1 MFKSVNPLDLYHGGE
16 APVKVPHVVSP
27 KSVRPLDFGSGFYT
41 TTSRDQARKWIGIRL
56 RQHAYETGCVS
67 HFTTDRDAFGK
78 SGLKVLAFNG
88 PEEAW
93 FDFVMD
99 NRHTVGF
106 SHDYDVVMG
115 PVANDNVYETLTLF
129 EDGIITKAE
138 AIARL
143 KTYKLVD
150 QVLFHTEA
158 ALKLLRFVDSEV
170 VA

>member
-1 MFKSVNPLDLYHGGE
+1 MNPLDLYHGGE
-16 APVKVPHVVSP
+16 TPVKVPQVVSP
-27 KSVRPLDFGSGFYT
+27 KDVRPLDFGSGFYT

-67 HFTTDRDAFGK
+67 HFTVDRDALGK
-78 SGLKVLAFNG
+78 PGLRVLAFNG

-138 AIARL
+138 AIVRL

-158 ALKLLRFVDSEV
+158 ALKFLRFVDSEV

>member
-1 MFKSVNPLDLYHGGE
+1 M
-16 APVKVPHVVSP
+16 
-27 KSVRPLDFGSGFYT
+27 
-41 TTSRDQARKWIGIRL
+41 
-56 RQHAYETGCVS
+56 S
-67 HFTTDRDAFGK
+67 HFTVDRDALCK
-78 SGLKVLAFNG
+78 PGLRVLAFNG

-106 SHDYDVVMG
+106 SHDYDVVME

-138 AIARL
+138 AIVRL

-158 ALKLLRFVDSEV
+158 ALKFLRFVDSEV

>member
-1 MFKSVNPLDLYHGGE
+1 MNTLELYHGGE
-16 APVKVPHVVSP
+16 KPVKVPQVVSP
-27 KSVRPLDFGSGFYT
+27 KTVRPLDFGSGFYT
-41 TTSRDQARKWIGIRL
+41 TTSQDQARKWIGIRL

-67 HFTTDRDAFGK
+67 HFTVDRNALVE
-78 SGLKVLAFNG
+78 SGLKMLVFNG

-99 NRHTVGF
+99 NRHTAGF
-106 SHDYDVVMG
+106 SHDYDIVMG

-129 EDGIITKAE
+129 EDGIITKTE

-158 ALKLLRFVDSEV
+158 ALEFLRFVDSEV

>member
-1 MFKSVNPLDLYHGGE
+1 MNLLELYHGGE
-16 APVKVPHVVSP
+16 EPVKVPQVVSP
-27 KSVRPLDFGSGFYT
+27 KAVRPLDFGSGFYT

-56 RQHAYETGCVS
+56 RQHAYATGSVS
-67 HFTTDRDAFGK
+67 HFIVDWDALGE
-78 SGLKVLAFNG
+78 SGLKVLAFHG

-99 NRHTVGF
+99 NRHAIGF
-106 SHDYDVVMG
+106 AHDYDIVMG

-138 AIARL
+138 AIVRL

-158 ALKLLRFVDSEV
+158 ALKFLRFVDSEV
-170 VA
+170 VI

>member
-1 MFKSVNPLDLYHGGE
+1 MNLFDLYHGGE
-16 APVKVPHVVSP
+16 APVKVPKVVSP
-27 KSVRPLDFGSGFYT
+27 KAVRPLDFGSGFYT
-41 TTSRDQARKWIGIRL
+41 TTSRDQARKWIGIRQ

-67 HFTTDRDAFGK
+67 HFTVDRDILGE
-78 SGLKVLAFNG
+78 SELKALVFHG

-99 NRHTVGF
+99 NRHTAGF
-106 SHDYDVVMG
+106 SHDYDIVMG

-129 EDGIITKAE
+129 EDGIISKQE

-150 QVLFHTEA
+150 QVLFHTEVA
-158 ALKLLRFVDSEV
+158 FEFLRFVDSEV

>member
-1 MFKSVNPLDLYHGGE
+1 MNPLDLYHGGE
-16 APVKVPHVVSP
+16 APVKVPQVISP
-27 KSVRPLDFGSGFYT
+27 KAVRPLDFGSGFYT

-67 HFTTDRDAFGK
+67 HFTVDRDVLGE
-78 SGLKVLAFNG
+78 SDLKVLVFHG

-99 NRHTVGF
+99 NRHTAGF
-106 SHDYDVVMG
+106 SHDYDIVMG

-129 EDGIITKAE
+129 EDGIISKSE
-138 AIARL
+138 AIVRL

-158 ALKLLRFVDSEV
+158 ALKFLRFVDSEV

>member
-1 MFKSVNPLDLYHGGE
+1 MNLLDLYHGGE
-16 APVKVPHVVSP
+16 APVKEPRVVSP
-27 KSVRPLDFGSGFYT
+27 KAVRPLDFGSGFYT
-41 TTSRDQARKWIGIRL
+41 TTSQDQAKKWIGIRL

-67 HFTTDRDAFGK
+67 HFTVDRNALVE
-78 SGLKVLAFNG
+78 SGLKMLVFNG

-99 NRHTVGF
+99 NRHTTGF
-106 SHDYDVVMG
+106 SHGYDIVMG

-129 EDGIITKAE
+129 EDGIISKQE
-138 AIARL
+138 AIVRL

-150 QVLFHTEA
+150 QVLFHTES
-158 ALKLLRFVDSEV
+158 ALKFIRFVDSEV

>member
-1 MFKSVNPLDLYHGGE
+1 MRQLDLYHGGE
-16 APVKVPHVVSP
+16 MPVKEPQVVSP
-27 KSVRPLDFGSGFYT
+27 KAVRPLDFGSGFYT
-41 TTSRDQARKWIGIRL
+41 TTSQDQARKWIGIRL
-56 RQHAYETGCVS
+56 RQHAYETGIVS
-67 HFTTDRDAFGK
+67 HFTVDRNALVE
-78 SGLKVLAFNG
+78 SGLKMLVFNG

-99 NRHTVGF
+99 NRHTAGF
-106 SHDYDVVMG
+106 SHDYDIVMG

-138 AIARL
+138 AVVRL

-158 ALKLLRFVDSEV
+158 ALKFLRFVDSGV

>member
-1 MFKSVNPLDLYHGGE
+1 MRQLDLYHGGE
-16 APVKVPHVVSP
+16 MPVKEPQVVSP
-27 KSVRPLDFGSGFYT
+27 KAVRPLDFGSGFYT
-41 TTSRDQARKWIGIRL
+41 TTSQDQARKWIGIRL
-56 RQHAYETGCVS
+56 RQHAYEMGSVS
-67 HFTTDRDAFGK
+67 HFTVDWNALVE
-78 SGLKVLAFNG
+78 SGLKVLVFRG

-99 NRHTVGF
+99 NRHTAGF
-106 SHDYDVVMG
+106 SHDYDIVMG

-138 AIARL
+138 AIVRL

-158 ALKLLRFVDSEV
+158 ALKFLRFVDSGV

>member
-1 MFKSVNPLDLYHGGE
+1 MNLLDLYHGGE
-16 APVKVPHVVSP
+16 VSVKVPKVVSP
-27 KSVRPLDFGSGFYT
+27 KAVRPLDFGSGFYT

-67 HFTTDRDAFGK
+67 HFTVDRDILGE
-78 SGLKVLAFNG
+78 SDLKVLVFHG

-99 NRHTVGF
+99 NRHTAGF
-106 SHDYDVVMG
+106 SHDYDIVMG

-129 EDGIITKAE
+129 EDGIISKPE

-158 ALKLLRFVDSEV
+158 ALEFLRFVDSEA

>member
-1 MFKSVNPLDLYHGGE
+1 MNLLDLYHGGE
-16 APVKVPHVVSP
+16 APVRVPQVVSP
-27 KSVRPLDFGSGFYT
+27 KTVRPLDFGSGFYT
-41 TTSRDQARKWIGIRL
+41 TTSQDQARKWIGIRL

-67 HFTTDRDAFGK
+67 HFTVDRDILGE
-78 SGLKVLAFNG
+78 SDLKVLVFHG
-88 PEEAW
+88 SEEAW

-99 NRHTVGF
+99 NRHTAGF
-106 SHDYDVVMG
+106 SHDYDIGMG

-129 EDGIITKAE
+129 EDGIISKPE

-158 ALKLLRFVDSEV
+158 ALGFLRFVDSEV

>member
-1 MFKSVNPLDLYHGGE
+1 MNLLDLYHGGE
-16 APVKVPHVVSP
+16 APVKVPQVVSP
-27 KSVRPLDFGSGFYT
+27 KTVRPLDFGSGFYT
-41 TTSRDQARKWIGIRL
+41 TTSQDQARKWIGIRL

-67 HFTTDRDAFGK
+67 HFTVDRDILGE
-78 SGLKVLAFNG
+78 SDLKVLVFHG
-88 PEEAW
+88 SEEAW

-99 NRHTVGF
+99 NRHTAGF
-106 SHDYDVVMG
+106 SHDYDIVMG

-129 EDGIITKAE
+129 EDGIISKPE

-158 ALKLLRFVDSEV
+158 ALGFLRFVDSEV

>member
-1 MFKSVNPLDLYHGGE
+1 MNLLDLYHGGE
-16 APVKVPHVVSP
+16 APVKVPRVVSP
-27 KSVRPLDFGSGFYT
+27 KAIRPLDFGSGFYT
-41 TTSRDQARKWIGIRL
+41 TTSQDQARKWIGIRL
-56 RQHAYETGCVS
+56 RQHAYEAGCVS
-67 HFTTDRDAFGK
+67 HFTVDRDAFEK
-78 SGLKVLAFNG
+78 SGLKMLIFHG

-99 NRHTVGF
+99 NRHTAGF
-106 SHDYDVVMG
+106 AHDYDIVMG
-115 PVANDNVYETLTLF
+115 PVANDNVYETLTLL
-129 EDGIITKAE
+129 EDGIITKPE

-158 ALKLLRFVDSEV
+158 ALKFLHFVDSEV

>member
-1 MFKSVNPLDLYHGGE
+1 MNLLDLYHGGE
-16 APVKVPHVVSP
+16 APVKVPQVVSP
-27 KSVRPLDFGSGFYT
+27 KAVRPLDFGSGFYA
-41 TTSRDQARKWIGIRL
+41 TTSQDQARKWIGIRL

-67 HFTTDRDAFGK
+67 HFSMDWTALEQ
-78 SGLKVLAFNG
+78 SGLKVLVFHG
-88 PEEAW
+88 SEESW

-99 NRHTVGF
+99 NRHNAGF
-106 SHDYDVVMG
+106 SHDYDIVMG

-138 AIARL
+138 AIVRL

-158 ALKLLRFVDSEV
+158 SLKILHFVDSEV